1 MLQVRYAFIKFCLC
15 TVFSSQKAFVLC
27 SGALVL
33 QNLNIQLIYLYL
45 DYIFK
50 ENIVPRLFMII

>member
-1 MLQVRYAFIKFCLC
+1 MLQVCYAFIKILL
-15 TVFSSQKAFVLC
+15 VQFSLVKKLVLC